1 MAVHRPHIHAAWK
14 AEHPKA
20 GAKHVISILKDRKS
34 EVELSRKGGRRDS
47 RVGAHAHHLTAGS
60 LDRVQL
66 SLQLHEL
73 LLTGASTASFIE
85 VDDKLGTPEIV

>member
-1 MAVHRPHIHAAWK
+1 
-14 AEHPKA
+14 
-20 GAKHVISILKDRKS
+20 
-34 EVELSRKGGRRDS
+34 
-47 RVGAHAHHLTAGS
+47 
-60 LDRVQL
+60 L